1 MAVTAAAES
10 VTGESA
16 DQVRTSAVY
25 GISSRWRCP
34 PDPPRATR
42 VAVTYE
48 GPIPSPMN
56 RTALDRG
63 GALTVEAPAGAAP
76 AAAARAAAKSGSDR
90 TAMRATTAMSGTIKE
105 RNAIRA
111 GRENGRRRNGRREG
125 VRREAGGPVR

>member
-48 GPIPSPMN
+48 GPMPSPMN

-76 AAAARAAAKSGSDR
+76 AAAARAAAKSGSGPN
-90 TAMRATTAMSGTIKE
+90 AVEAAAAMSGTNKK
-105 RNAIRA
+105 
-111 GRENGRRRNGRREG
+111 
-125 VRREAGGPVR
+125 REANP

>member
-48 GPIPSPMN
+48 GPMPSPMN

-76 AAAARAAAKSGSDR
+76 AAAAPAAAKSGSGR
-90 TAMRATTAMSGTIKE
+90 KGVGGTTGTGGKNKTKKE
-105 RNAIRA
+105 NR
-111 GRENGRRRNGRREG
+111 
-125 VRREAGGPVR
+125 

>member
-63 GALTVEAPAGAAP
+63 SALAVEAPAGAGAAAP
-76 AAAARAAAKSGSDR
+76 AAAKGGPGR
-90 TAMRATTAMSGTIKE
+90 TRRRTTTARSG
-105 RNAIRA
+105 
-111 GRENGRRRNGRREG
+111 RRNGAR
-125 VRREAGGPVR
+125 

>member
-76 AAAARAAAKSGSDR
+76 AAAARAAA
-90 TAMRATTAMSGTIKE
+90 MRATTAMSGTIKE
-105 RNAIRA
+105 RKAIRA

-125 VRREAGGPVR
+125 VRREAGGPVRESV